1 MVLRRSHAI
10 RTQSKRLFIASVI
23 LIAVNGTGALTGTGD
38 VFATD
43 GGGSIVAGVD
53 GTQIMAGVRFDSPA
67 SSSSCEWSPVDT
79 RDPQI
84 DGFEEVRRDA
94 NGISYRLYDRGC
106 PNDTGD
112 YHWVPEVDPGTLAQ
126 QASSVVYDNIPAP
139 WGEFAPPARRGVVN
153 LGTWFWVN
161 PMLWVPVRAS
171 AWVPTPSGPLI
182 VTTTATPKKL
192 IFDPGDGALGSGET
206 ECTGPGIP
214 WIPAFGDHLPSPC
227 MYTYRHSSA
236 RRSDNVFAATL
247 SIRWHVTYS
256 SNTGASG
263 SLGDVTV
270 GASHQMVVREI
281 HGLVNR

>member
-1 MVLRRSHAI
+1 MVFRRRNSI
-10 RTQSKRLFIASVI
+10 RAAARRLFVTAALFGGACLTSSVQAS
-23 LIAVNGTGALTGTGD
+23 
-38 VFATD
+38 D
-43 GGGSIVAGVD
+43 GGGSTTAAVT
-53 GTQIMAGVRFDSPA
+53 GTQIMAGVRFGSPPTDQTSA
-67 SSSSCEWSPVDT
+67 CEWSPVDT
-79 RDPQI
+79 RDPSI
-84 DGFEEVRRDA
+84 DGYEEVRRDT
-94 NGISYRLYDRGC
+94 NGIGYRLYDQVC
-106 PNDTGD
+106 PDTATD
-112 YHWVPEVDPGTLAQ
+112 YHWVPEVSPSTLAH
-126 QASSVVYDNIPAP
+126 QASAIVYDNIPAP

-161 PMLWVPVRAS
+161 PLLWVPVRAT

-192 IFDPGDGALGSGET
+192 IFEPGDGDRGTGAT

-214 WIPAFGDHLPSPC
+214 WISTFGDRLDSPC

-236 RRSDNVFAATL
+236 RTRSGLFDATL
-247 SIRWHVTYS
+247 SIRWHVTYA

-270 GASHQMVVREI
+270 GASHQMLIREI